1 MFVRPLR
8 ALLVAQVDRA
18 RLEAEFNEASQGKDE
33 CGPESFARWFEKF
46 DLLLLNFYPEPN
58 PEPRDLVP
66 DRYSAPGRF
75 LQSGPPRLPAMRRAS
90 LSLLGRRSSGS
101 GSSALF
107 LAAQGSAHA
116 NSRGSSHSSSHSSSV
131 GARAAQSS
139 PWPPLQEFEC

>member
-1 MFVRPLR
+1 MYAC
-8 ALLVAQVDRA
+8 ALARCAPSSLQVDRA

-33 CGPESFARWFEKF
+33 CSLESFARWFEKF

-58 PEPRDLVP
+58 PEPRDLP

-101 GSSALF
+101 GSTALV
-107 LAAQGSAHA
+107 LAAQGNGHS
-116 NSRGSSHSSSHSSSV
+116 NSYGSSV
-131 GARAAQSS
+131 GAKAAQSS